1 MTAEERQEAGLAA
14 RTALEETQELVPA
27 VTRARIKQALLEAF
41 QRGLRGQ
48 SLVQE
53 VTMLIIA
60 EALAGNANPEMLKA
74 IQPFVEVLL
83 TSVTAQGLAEKS
95 DEKDTGPSALA
106 RRLADSRKKMGAV
119 RPNYMLTDGGG
130 ETTITMGVAGERV
143 AVVQSPSIDEGEPS

>member
-1 MTAEERQEAGLAA
+1 MTAEERQEAGLPA

-27 VTRARIKQALLEAF
+27 VTRDRIKQALLGAF

-48 SLVQE
+48 ALVQE

-74 IQPFVEVLL
+74 VQPFVEVLL
-83 TSVTAQGLAEKS
+83 TSVTAQGLAEKTS
-95 DEKDTGPSALA
+95 ERDASPSALA

-119 RPNYMLTDGGG
+119 RPNYMLSDDGG
-130 ETTITMGVAGERV
+130 ETSLIIGADSDRI
-143 AVVQSPSIDEGEPS
+143 AVVQHPIAEGELT